1 MIRLFQTKKKQF
13 ADHEVLI
20 TDLEIEN
27 MEQEQEITDHDIAI
41 MEIQEA
47 IEPKEG

>member
-1 MIRLFQTKKKQF
+1 MIKFFQTRKKQL

-27 MEQEQEITDHDIAI
+27 MEQEQEITDHDLAI
-41 MEIQEA
+41 LELQEEIN
-47 IEPKEG
+47 KEE